1 MSNSIEER
9 IKEFR
14 GDPQKMDVATNFVN
28 EVVEKAKNEALSR
41 MNENDEVQ
49 EVKADCGKHS
59 KKEKKMA
66 SEGQRLAH
74 TYLGIIL
81 YLQYRNKGLKQQ
93 QSTCQT
99 D

>member
-41 MNENDEVQ
+41 MNENDEVSSLFYYSP
-49 EVKADCGKHS
+49 VNFYSTKSNLANIVFYVLNHKICVFILGSGS
-59 KKEKKMA
+59 K
-66 SEGQRLAH
+66 GRLW
-74 TYLGIIL
+74 
-81 YLQYRNKGLKQQ
+81 
-93 QSTCQT
+93 
-99 D
+99 